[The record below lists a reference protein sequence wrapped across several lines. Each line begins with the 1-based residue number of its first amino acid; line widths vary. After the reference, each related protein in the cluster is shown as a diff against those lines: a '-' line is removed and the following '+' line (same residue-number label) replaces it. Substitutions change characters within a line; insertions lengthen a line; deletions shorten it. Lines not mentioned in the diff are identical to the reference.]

1 MVWKEQS
8 ILWNTDKTAKL
19 EYLKLNYDSCLTL
32 VGRFNDSGFSVKSW
46 LDLSHPLKFHDTIKY
61 FLGDSLQNRYHSL
74 NCY

>member
-1 MVWKEQS
+1 MVCKEQN

-19 EYLKLNYDSCLTL
+19 ECNNL

-46 LDLSHPLKFHDTIKY
+46 LDLSHPLKFHDAIKY

-74 NCY
+74 KCY

>member
-1 MVWKEQS
+1 MVCKEQT

-19 EYLKLNYDSCLTL
+19 EYNNL

-46 LDLSHPLKFHDTIKY
+46 LDLSQLKFHDVIKY